1 MFFLIISIICRI
13 NIFLT
18 YVKLN
23 FVFLSILDKGEITE
37 GSYIS
42 LSIDAGSNETYNKI
56 HNVKGSA
63 NIYDKVLKNVKNL
76 GMCREKNKFDLSA
89 AYLVNIHSGNSYDY
103 EKFINDFIDAGCNL
117 LRRSA
122 GKIGCLTWQGSLSKS
137 GRGRKNWQFSVL
149 HCPLTIKIANG
160 QQVLFPRAVNSKK
173 SIQNILGNQIQSI
186 DLIIYN
192 NAISTKITKREED
205 FLVFTSPMNAQAY
218 FKKFQLDHFQ
228 KVIAIGQTTSKALIE
243 LGINDFTISA
253 KPSEKGLAEAVLLI
267 DNEQLIINNEK
278 LR

>member
-1 MFFLIISIICRI
+1 MHTVFITRNITVQSPFYQILIG
-13 NIFLT
+13 L
-18 YVKLN
+18 
-23 FVFLSILDKGEITE
+23 
-37 GSYIS
+37 
-42 LSIDAGSNETYNKI
+42 
-56 HNVKGSA
+56 NVKGYS
-63 NIYDKVLKNVKNL
+63 
-76 GMCREKNKFDLSA
+76 
-89 AYLVNIHSGNSYDY
+89 
-103 EKFINDFIDAGCNL
+103 FIDFEPIVFSNL
-117 LRRSA
+117 PCSDWVFFYSKNGIRFFLKQLEQLNLNPEDLELKWATIGQASA
-122 GKIGCLTWQGSLSKS
+122 DYLETCGINADFSGTGEPHSTSKA
-137 GRGRKNWQFSVL
+137 FL
-149 HCPLTIKIANG
+149 KIAKG